1 MPVLHICLSATLRV
15 PLAGRHVR
23 TQRRLVTRACADRNE
38 PKQEPKHHRR
48 EIMLNSAS
56 GLVLASIFNFTG
68 TRPTNLG
75 LKNYGT
81 FKSLGLCPPTPN
93 CISTA
98 EEANDVS
105 HFVPAWT
112 YNPIDSRK
120 PKKSKEQAVAELKE
134 VVLSCTEG
142 KFTPTIIKSDS
153 NYVNAE
159 FQGPIFGFVDDVEFY
174 FSDDEGDARVEYRSA
189 SRLGSNDGDAN
200 RKRIR
205 ALRKALEKKGWKSVG
220 F

>member
-1 MPVLHICLSATLRV
+1 MLQQSLATLRA
-15 PLAGRHVR
+15 PLAGHRVR
-23 TQRRLVTRACADRNE
+23 TTQLQRQVTCTADRKPEE
-38 PKQEPKHHRR
+38 PKQDPKLARR
-48 EIMLNSAS
+48 EIMLNSVS
-56 GLVLASIFNFTG
+56 GIALASVFQFTG
-68 TRPTNLG
+68 TRPNNLG
-75 LKNYGT
+75 LKDYGT

-112 YNPIDSRK
+112 YNVPGK
-120 PKKSKEQAVAELKE
+120 PKKTKAQAVAELKE
-134 VVLSCTEG
+134 VVASCTEG
-142 KFTPTIIKSDS
+142 KFTPTIIKATD

-159 FQGPIFGFVDDVEFY
+159 FQSSFFGFVDDVEFY
-174 FSDDEGDARVEYRSA
+174 FSDDDGGGRVEYRSA
-189 SRLGSNDGDAN
+189 SRLGESDGDAN

-205 ALRKALEKKGWKSVG
+205 ALRKALEKKGWRSVG